1 MPRCGA
7 EFRIMRDP
15 ANTTMNINVVTPN
28 GNQAVIG
35 AIILQV
41 RRGEWHPI
49 EIVGDTV
56 IIHTETILS
65 YPQLSLVVRWPPQG
79 EGSSTA
85 LFLPNSSTASPQAL
99 AGLATML
106 GIGASQISTYVSS
119 YPNAS
124 SSGISTAWTAYSCL
138 LGDELPDGTKLTE
151 AIMTQRD
158 GTPTRGGWV
167 FTEPDNSQGN
177 SSPGT
182 PGGGSEN
189 GTWLVLPANRFAII
203 GGKLGALFGTGR
215 RLYFE
220 SGVDDAFRAR
230 VRSEFGFGAGDGE
243 DAYIRVQDFGY
254 DFLLEVTPQ

>member
-28 GNQAVIG
+28 GNVAVIG

-56 IIHTETILS
+56 VMHTETNLA
-65 YPQLSLVVRWPPQG
+65 YPQIDLIAKWPPQG
-79 EGSSTA
+79 GGSA
-85 LFLPNSSTASPQAL
+85 DLFLPNASTADPQAL
-99 AGLATML
+99 AGLATQL
-106 GIGASQISTYVSS
+106 GIGASQVSTYVSS

-124 SSGISTAWTAYSCL
+124 SSGIITAWTAYSCL
-138 LGDELPDGTKLTE
+138 LGDELPNGSKLTE

-158 GTPTRGGWV
+158 GTLIRGGWV
-167 FTEPDNSQGN
+167 FTEPDNSQATGG
-177 SSPGT
+177 SGT
-182 PGGGSEN
+182 NGGGSED

-203 GGKLGALFGTGR
+203 GGSLGALFGTGR

-230 VRSEFGFGAGDGE
+230 VRSEFGFAATDGE
-243 DAYIRVQDFGY
+243 DAYIRVKDFGY